1 MSHSADT
8 GAGSFGICHRLA
20 IIFVTLALCA
30 AGVYSADRMPSSVFP
45 ETEFPR
51 FVILIDN
58 GIMPADEM
66 MATVTRPME
75 EAMKDIPGVV
85 QVRSATGRGS
95 AEVNVFFNW
104 QVNMIESELFVLN
117 RVAQVKTTLPPTAKT
132 NVWRL
137 TFNAFPIIGVS
148 LTRPKRDLT
157 ELWETARHEL
167 KPRFL
172 RIPGIARVDVVGGRT
187 PENHVLVDPVKL
199 SAANIA
205 MSDITTALTKNNI
218 VAPAGFHMENY
229 TIYLALVDSRTE
241 TREDIENFTVMM
253 RGGVPVRIR
262 DIARVERGREPVF
275 NVVNA
280 QGRNAAL
287 LNIRAQPKGS
297 SILQIAGLKHTVPP
311 DIELSFY
318 YDQYLLVKESV
329 GSVWES
335 IILGLLLAV
344 VVLYV
349 FLKNWGS
356 VLTAAR
362 LQRR

>member
-1 MSHSADT
+1 VSHSADT

-30 AGVYSADRMPSSVFP
+30 AGVYSAYRMPSSVFP

-148 LTRPKRDLT
+148 LTSPKRDLT
-157 ELWETARHEL
+157 ELWETARYEL

-187 PENHVLVDPVKL
+187 PEYHVLVDPVKL

-218 VAPAGFHMENY
+218 VAPAGFHMEN
-229 TIYLALVDSRTE
+229 
-241 TREDIENFTVMM
+241 FTVMM
-253 RGGVPVRIR
+253 RCGVPVRIR
-262 DIARVERGREPVF
+262 DIARVERGPEPVF

-280 QGRNAAL
+280 QDRNAAL
-287 LNIRAQPKGS
+287 LNIRAQP
-297 SILQIAGLKHTVPP
+297 
-311 DIELSFY
+311 
-318 YDQYLLVKESV
+318 
-329 GSVWES
+329 
-335 IILGLLLAV
+335 
-344 VVLYV
+344 
-349 FLKNWGS
+349 
-356 VLTAAR
+356 
-362 LQRR
+362 

>member
-1 MSHSADT
+1 MSHATDT
-8 GAGSFGICHRLA
+8 GAGSFGIRHRLA

-30 AGVYSADRMPSSVFP
+30 AGVFSAYKMPSSVFP

-51 FVILIDN
+51 CVLIDN

-148 LTRPKRDLT
+148 LTSPKRDLT
-157 ELWETARHEL
+157 ELWETARYEL

-172 RIPGIARVDVVGGRT
+172 RIQSITSSWT
-187 PENHVLVDPVKL
+187 P
-199 SAANIA
+199 
-205 MSDITTALTKNNI
+205 
-218 VAPAGFHMENY
+218 
-229 TIYLALVDSRTE
+229 
-241 TREDIENFTVMM
+241 
-253 RGGVPVRIR
+253 
-262 DIARVERGREPVF
+262 
-275 NVVNA
+275 
-280 QGRNAAL
+280 
-287 LNIRAQPKGS
+287 
-297 SILQIAGLKHTVPP
+297 
-311 DIELSFY
+311 
-318 YDQYLLVKESV
+318 
-329 GSVWES
+329 
-335 IILGLLLAV
+335 
-344 VVLYV
+344 
-349 FLKNWGS
+349 
-356 VLTAAR
+356 
-362 LQRR
+362 